1 MEKATGVLLE
11 EAVKLKTMSL
21 EKEPFQNLKCDLNGP
36 TTKVVEK
43 MNLLAH
49 NKHEEKKN
57 NKLLK
62 SKEEY
67 NDDAS
72 KKWIKKA
79 ASRKWKVASILVSN
93 DKQGDANACYLF
105 VIYIIQLGT
114 C

>member
-1 MEKATGVLLE
+1 
-11 EAVKLKTMSL
+11 MSL
-21 EKEPFQNLKCDLNGP
+21 VEKPFQNLKHDWNDP
-36 TTKVVEK
+36 TTKVVKK
-43 MNLLAH
+43 MGILAH
-49 NKHEEKKN
+49 KKHEEKKK
-57 NKLLK
+57 NKIFKL
-62 SKEEY
+62 KEEY